1 MDGGAGCQSVPQ
13 PLRITQM
20 INKMVHDKKTESF
33 VAVSSF
39 LAAVALAFT
48 SLLISEDHDI
58 AAGVLMMCAQF
69 LMLTATIF
77 GLDYKIGQQ
86 IRRMKSEEGGEK

>member
-1 MDGGAGCQSVPQ
+1 
-13 PLRITQM
+13 
-20 INKMVHDKKTESF
+20 MVHDKRVESF

-48 SLLISEDHDI
+48 SLLISQDHDI

-77 GLDYKIGQQ
+77 GLDYKIGQKL
-86 IRRMKSEEGGEK
+86 RDMKGDEK

>member
-1 MDGGAGCQSVPQ
+1 
-13 PLRITQM
+13 
-20 INKMVHDKKTESF
+20 MVHDKKIESV
-33 VAVSSF
+33 VAVGSF
-39 LAAVALAFT
+39 LAAVGLAFT
-48 SLLISEDHDI
+48 SLIISPDHDI

-86 IRRMKSEEGGEK
+86 IRRFKEEEGKV

>member
-1 MDGGAGCQSVPQ
+1 MSSNDNRKAE
-13 PLRITQM
+13 
-20 INKMVHDKKTESF
+20 KF

-48 SLLISEDHDI
+48 SVIISQDHDI

-69 LMLTATIF
+69 LTLTATIF
-77 GLDYKIGQQ
+77 GISYKFTNYGITPRNQKQ
-86 IRRMKSEEGGEK
+86 

>member
-1 MDGGAGCQSVPQ
+1 
-13 PLRITQM
+13 
-20 INKMVHDKKTESF
+20 MVHDKRVESV
-33 VAVSSF
+33 VAVGSF

-48 SLLISEDHDI
+48 SLLISPDHDI

-77 GLDYKIGQQ
+77 GLDYKIGQKL
-86 IRRMKSEEGGEK
+86 REMKGDEK

>member
-1 MDGGAGCQSVPQ
+1 
-13 PLRITQM
+13 
-20 INKMVHDKKTESF
+20 MVHDKKVESF

-48 SLLISEDHDI
+48 SLCISEDHDI

-86 IRRMKSEEGGEK
+86 IQKFNKERGTV

>member
-1 MDGGAGCQSVPQ
+1 
-13 PLRITQM
+13 
-20 INKMVHDKKTESF
+20 MVHDKKVESF

-39 LAAVALAFT
+39 LAAVALANT
-48 SLLISEDHDI
+48 SLLISQDHDI

-86 IRRMKSEEGGEK
+86 IRRFKAEEEGK

>member
-1 MDGGAGCQSVPQ
+1 
-13 PLRITQM
+13 
-20 INKMVHDKKTESF
+20 MVHDKKVESF
-33 VAVSSF
+33 VAVGSF

-48 SLLISEDHDI
+48 SMLISEDHDI

-77 GLDYKIGQQ
+77 GLEYTIAQQ
-86 IRRMKSEEGGEK
+86 IKRFKKEEDIQCDLSK